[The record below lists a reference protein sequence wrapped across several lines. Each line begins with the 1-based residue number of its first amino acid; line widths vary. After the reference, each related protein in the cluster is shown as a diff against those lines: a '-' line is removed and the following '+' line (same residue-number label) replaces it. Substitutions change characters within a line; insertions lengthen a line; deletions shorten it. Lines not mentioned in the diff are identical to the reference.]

1 MSIGESLPVV
11 QMGHV
16 EKLAE
21 NLQNQPAV
29 QQQVMHNEA
38 ERILREQNSKVPPAE
53 ESQKGKRRRVNERG
67 EEKPKEGRPDH
78 DRPAPRDGE
87 PEEPGAAPNPW
98 AGNILN
104 LKV

>member
-1 MSIGESLPVV
+1 MSIEGTLPII

-21 NLQNQPAV
+21 SLENQPVV
-29 QQQVMHNEA
+29 QQQATQTEA
-38 ERILREQNSKVPPAE
+38 ERILREQNSQVPPAE
-53 ESQKGKRRRVNERG
+53 SPEKTQGRRVGGQGDGSGGKNRGDKEHPPPRKQNEQD
-67 EEKPKEGRPDH
+67 PP
-78 DRPAPRDGE
+78 
-87 PEEPGAAPNPW
+87 APNPW